1 MLAGDLPRDVGV
13 ALLLETAA
21 ASLHPQVLEAMA
33 TCLREHWGNPSS
45 PHSLGNQARLVMQR
59 ARERIA
65 EIHRKTGVPLSQIFG
80 VATFYAQFRL
90 RPVGRNVI
98 KVCHGTACHVANA
111 NSITKAL
118 EDQLQIGDG
127 ETTPDRAF
135 TLEKVSCLGCCSLA
149 PVIMVNKDTH
159 GNLKPADLKKV
170 LKPYRDAKPEVCT

>member
-1 MLAGDLPRDVGV
+1 MEASRTYDFKNLHYTGEGGV
-13 ALLLETAA
+13 LIPLLQEVQTEDGYI
-21 ASLHPQVLEAMA
+21 S
-33 TCLREHWGNPSS
+33 
-45 PHSLGNQARLVMQR
+45 
-59 ARERIA
+59 RERIA

-111 NSITKAL
+111 NAITRAL

-170 LKPYRDAKPEVCT
+170 LKPYRDAKPEVRT

>member
-1 MLAGDLPRDVGV
+1 MEASRTYDFKNLHYKGEGGV
-13 ALLLETAA
+13 LIPLLQEVQTEDGYI
-21 ASLHPQVLEAMA
+21 S
-33 TCLREHWGNPSS
+33 
-45 PHSLGNQARLVMQR
+45 
-59 ARERIA
+59 RERIA

-111 NSITKAL
+111 NAITKAL

-159 GNLKPADLKKV
+159 GNLKPSDLKKV
-170 LKPYRDAKPEVCT
+170 LKPYRDAKPEVRA